1 MATLNDGG
9 LLVLF
14 RAVLAMT
21 VVTFVF
27 LSAMA
32 GLLVGVF
39 LGDALFQFF
48 CFSSLPTAA
57 NRLQT

>member
-9 LLVLF
+9 LLVLI

-32 GLLVGVF
+32 GLLVGVL
-39 LGDALFQFF
+39 LGDALF
-48 CFSSLPTAA
+48 
-57 NRLQT
+57 

>member
-32 GLLVGVF
+32 CLLVDVF
-39 LGDALFQFF
+39 LGDTLF
-48 CFSSLPTAA
+48 
-57 NRLQT
+57 